1 MDNIGY
7 SVDQNGTMT
16 PGFSELNA
24 VAAVAARRN
33 FRAAAADLGVSTS
46 ALSHSIAALEARLGV
61 RLFHRTTR
69 SVSLTAAGESF
80 LARIEPALR
89 AIAEAMEGVN
99 EHRALPVGRLRINT
113 SDVAAD
119 QMLAPIVLEFLRR
132 YPDMQVEI
140 ATEGRLVDIVAGG
153 FDGGVRLSEMVPQD
167 MVSIPVGGEQEHVV
181 IGSPLYLSGRRH
193 PLTPADLANHS
204 CVRFR
209 MGSGSIYRWE
219 FEKRGEAVSIDVDGP
234 LTLDDPHL
242 ILNAAI
248 AGAGLAYVS
257 AWIARDALADGRVVR
272 VLADWTPPYPG
283 LRFFYPR
290 HRHAT
295 AGLRAFAALLRE
307 KQGAL
312 H

>member
-1 MDNIGY
+1 
-7 SVDQNGTMT
+7 MT

-24 VAAVAARRN
+24 VSAVAARRN

-46 ALSHSIAALEARLGV
+46 ALSHSIATLEARLGV

-69 SVSLTAAGESF
+69 SVSLTAAGEGF

-89 AIAEAMEGVN
+89 AIGEAMEAVN
-99 EHRALPVGRLRINT
+99 EHRELPAGLLRINT

-140 ATEGRLVDIVAGG
+140 VTEGRLVDIVAGG

-167 MVSIPVGGEQEHVV
+167 MVSIPVGSDQQHVV
-181 IGSPLYLSGRRH
+181 VGSPLYLANRRL
-193 PLTPADLANHS
+193 PLTPSDLVNHS
-204 CVRFR
+204 CLRLRLGDSV
-209 MGSGSIYRWE
+209 YRWQ
-219 FEKRGEAVSIDVDGP
+219 FEKRGEAVTVDVNGQ
-234 LTLDDPHL
+234 LTLDNPHL

-257 AWIARDALADGRVVR
+257 ARIARDALADGRVVR
-272 VLADWTPPYPG
+272 MLADWTPPYPG
-283 LRFFYPR
+283 LRFYYPR

-295 AGLRAFAALLRE
+295 AGLRAFVALLRE
-307 KQGAL
+307 R
-312 H
+312 

>member
-1 MDNIGY
+1 M
-7 SVDQNGTMT
+7 STTT

-24 VAAVAARRN
+24 VAAVAARRS

-69 SVSLTAAGESF
+69 SVALTAAGESF

-99 EHRALPVGRLRINT
+99 EHRDLPTGLLRINA
-113 SDVAAD
+113 SDVAAE
-119 QMLAPIVLEFLRR
+119 QMLAPIVIEFLRR
-132 YPDMQVEI
+132 HPDMQVEI
-140 ATEGRLVDIVAGG
+140 ATEIRPVDIVAGG

-167 MVSIPVGGEQEHVV
+167 MVSIPVGGDQQHVV
-181 IGSPLYLSGRRH
+181 VGSPHYFKDRRH
-193 PLTPADLANHS
+193 PRTPADLANHG
-204 CVRFR
+204 CIRFR
-209 MGSGSIYRWE
+209 LGRGSIYRWQ
-219 FEKRGEAVSIDVDGP
+219 FERRGEAISIDVDGP
-234 LTLDDPHL
+234 LTLDHPHL
-242 ILNAAI
+242 ILSAAI

-283 LRFFYPR
+283 LRFYYPR
-290 HRHAT
+290 HRHVT
-295 AGLRAFAALLRE
+295 AGLRAFVALLRE
-307 KQGAL
+307 NSPR
-312 H
+312 

>member
-1 MDNIGY
+1 
-7 SVDQNGTMT
+7 VRR
-16 PGFSELNA
+16 LA
-24 VAAVAARRN
+24 VAGRRN

-89 AIAEAMEGVN
+89 AIGEAMEAVN
-99 EHRALPVGRLRINT
+99 EHRELPAGLLRINT

-119 QMLAPIVLEFLRR
+119 QMLTPIVLEFLRR
-132 YPDMQVEI
+132 YPDMRVEI
-140 ATEGRLVDIVAGG
+140 VTEGRLVDIVAGG

-167 MVSIPVGGEQEHVV
+167 MISIPVGGEQQHVV
-181 IGSPLYLSGRRH
+181 IGSPHYLVGRRQ

-204 CVRFR
+204 CLRLR
-209 MGSGSIYRWE
+209 LGDSIYRWQ
-219 FEKRGEAVSIDVDGP
+219 FEKRGEAISIDVSGP
-234 LTLDDPHL
+234 LTLDEPHL

-272 VLADWTPPYPG
+272 LLTDWTPPYPG
-283 LRFFYPR
+283 LRFYYPR

-295 AGLRAFAALLRE
+295 AGLRAFVALLRE